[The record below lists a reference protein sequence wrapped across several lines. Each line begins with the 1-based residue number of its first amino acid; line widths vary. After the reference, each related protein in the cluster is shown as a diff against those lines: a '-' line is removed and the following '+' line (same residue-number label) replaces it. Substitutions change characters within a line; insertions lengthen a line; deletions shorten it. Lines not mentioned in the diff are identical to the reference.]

1 MIGLIGLGRMGK
13 GIAKNLLNHNLKLN
27 LFNRTKEKLKEFE
40 GKANVFYDIE
50 NFVKETKIFLFML
63 SDYEAVKSVLKFI
76 PKDKIIIDFSTL
88 YPKAVIEIKEN
99 YKNYVS
105 SPVFAGP
112 KDIEEGKA
120 RIIFGENK
128 NFFEENKLDF
138 IKYLGNVYFV
148 NDSVK
153 ASAIKL
159 ASNFIHGVFYVLS
172 LEFNTFIKEFDIE
185 NEIFEIQ
192 GDRPIIDM
200 ARRYGKYYNNDVEIS
215 FTTELMAKDIE
226 YARISAHEK
235 NIPFFITSSA
245 REIYELAKRYGLS
258 NKDWRE
264 IWRIFKKA

>member
-13 GIAKNLLNHNLKLN
+13 GIVKNLLNHDLKLN

-153 ASAIKL
+153 ASTIKL

-245 REIYELAKRYGLS
+245 REIYELAKRYGLP